1 MLDCDVTTKSGTRSV
16 LLCSLNYLERK
27 VPIPAGPIF
36 YSKNQ
41 NYFFVLV
48 HVCTRSHLCWEVGIV
63 DCECRGGEM
72 TLAFPSALRTG
83 CCAPFWPALE
93 FIIILCSILIQ
104 YFSWPL
110 QLFFI
115 IKMQTTYN
123 SGIDPSWACVV

>member
-1 MLDCDVTTKSGTRSV
+1 
-16 LLCSLNYLERK
+16 
-27 VPIPAGPIF
+27 
-36 YSKNQ
+36 
-41 NYFFVLV
+41 
-48 HVCTRSHLCWEVGIV
+48 
-63 DCECRGGEM
+63 M